1 MVLLA
6 IVKSASHPKGDAM
19 EKRTSLPFLTVFV
32 LLAALFAA
40 PAIALAATYQTV
52 SGTFRYGEAHKVLT
66 LVNQIRANNGLPA
79 LVMTQNLTDA
89 AMKRAAE
96 CVVRWDPNNH
106 IRPNGQYCETAWDWD
121 GYASEN
127 IQKGATSPSAAVN
140 SWMNSA
146 RHKKNILTSK
156 GGFIGI
162 GCFQYGNTLYWVQA
176 FSDSTTSGTD
186 TRSSNIAV
194 TVKVSQTRGADSI
207 VAITKY
213 CTIKFNANGGK
224 GSMANQKV
232 KVGASFT
239 LRKNAF
245 TRSGCVF
252 AGWATSPNGAV
263 VVGDQGGGTVNK
275 EGTTILYAR
284 WAKKSA
290 VPYCTI
296 KFHANGGKGKMSNQK
311 VKVGVKFKLKK
322 NAFTRSGYVFRGWA
336 ASKSGSVVVGNQG
349 TGTPGN
355 EGTQHL
361 YAKWAKKSYKVAFNA
376 NGGKGKMAKQKM
388 TWNKAA
394 KLRKNAF
401 TRKGCKFVGWSKTKG
416 GKVAYKNAQAVK
428 NLTASGAV
436 TLYAKWK
443 RVETVAAPVPKE
455 SASMPKDGAVV
466 PRGESSAGTPSGVA
480 QKLFTVDDCGV
491 FAVGG
496 FELEVISDSPTVEE
510 LGDREEA
517 EELENQIAVTFRV
530 PAGGTAWQFW
540 SAERGLLAEDVVS
553 SATIDL
559 ELPDLGL
566 WHWLRFFDEEG
577 GTLSSTW
584 LFPAAAE

>member
-1 MVLLA
+1 MKKIFLLA
-6 IVKSASHPKGDAM
+6 LCAL
-19 EKRTSLPFLTVFV
+19 SLLP
-32 LLAALFAA
+32 AAAT
-40 PAIALAATYQTV
+40 AATYTTV

-66 LVNQIRANNGLPA
+66 LVNQIRANNGLKP

-96 CVVRWDPNNH
+96 CVVRWDPYEH
-106 IRPNGQYCETAWDWD
+106 IRPNGQYAETAWDWD

-213 CTIKFNANGGK
+213 CTIKF
-224 GSMANQKV
+224 
-232 KVGASFT
+232 
-239 LRKNAF
+239 
-245 TRSGCVF
+245 
-252 AGWATSPNGAV
+252 
-263 VVGDQGGGTVNK
+263 
-275 EGTTILYAR
+275 
-284 WAKKSA
+284 
-290 VPYCTI
+290 
-296 KFHANGGKGKMSNQK
+296 HANGGKGKMSDQK

-336 ASKSGSVVVGNQG
+336 TSPNGAVVVGNQG

-361 YAKWAKKSYKVAFNA
+361 YAQWAKKSYKVAFYA
-376 NGGKGKMAKQKM
+376 NGGKGKMAAQAM
-388 TWNKAA
+388 TYGKAA

-401 TRKGCKFVGWSKTKG
+401 KKSGSSFAGWAKTKT
-416 GKVAYKNAQAVK
+416 GKVVYKNGKTVK
-428 NLTASGAV
+428 NLTASGKTVKLYAV
-436 TLYAKWK
+436 WKKNKYITVKFYANGGKGKMADQKMKVGTYPKTHKNTFTRAGYEFAGWYNPINGESLRDGFAVDVNSWYNAGYRTLNYYAKWK
-443 RVETVAAPVPKE
+443 KKSKSKSPKTPSAAAADDRDAPAILPAADEPWAVATTSDGSDGGAVLDGDETTAWSPATADGSWVVLSFEDVLDVADVEVLGENLPQGTRILFSQDADDWTEDLPCAARYVWVAFPEADLPPIVKEIRVEKE
-455 SASMPKDGAVV
+455 
-466 PRGESSAGTPSGVA
+466 
-480 QKLFTVDDCGV
+480 
-491 FAVGG
+491 
-496 FELEVISDSPTVEE
+496 
-510 LGDREEA
+510 
-517 EELENQIAVTFRV
+517 
-530 PAGGTAWQFW
+530 
-540 SAERGLLAEDVVS
+540 
-553 SATIDL
+553 
-559 ELPDLGL
+559 
-566 WHWLRFFDEEG
+566 
-577 GTLSSTW
+577 
-584 LFPAAAE
+584 